1 MESCTVLSLSRY
13 SLCFCATFSS
23 KAATSLFFAFAIAHV
38 ADSRLFPGT
47 CRAEHIHEEDEIH
60 REMPMMRNSFM
71 TSIPRLPSII
81 IQHSYEPTHR
91 ARHRPRAFAIETVS
105 PRTATLGNVSMAV
118 SSFSRLSSMAGS
130 PIVSGIN
137 SKFMID
143 YIICLILLLKLLSII
158 ESV

>member
-1 MESCTVLSLSRY
+1 
-13 SLCFCATFSS
+13 
-23 KAATSLFFAFAIAHV
+23 
-38 ADSRLFPGT
+38 
-47 CRAEHIHEEDEIH
+47 
-60 REMPMMRNSFM
+60 MRNSFM

-91 ARHRPRAFAIETVS
+91 ARHRPRAFAIETAS